1 MNSRFS
7 GPTQQDDGGQ
17 ADFATLSAEVESVKV
32 DLTRI
37 ADILWVERE
46 DRLADTARNI
56 ASRLGDLAQ
65 ALQGRAEC

>member
-7 GPTQQDDGGQ
+7 GPTQQDDGRHP
-17 ADFATLSAEVESVKV
+17 DFATLSAEVESVKV

-65 ALQGRAEC
+65 ALQGRSAC